1 MADPTD
7 LSVVRGSKK
16 KQCLYCGAPEH
27 STVLACPRIQ
37 GIHYGDDGSI
47 AGIEFRDGF
56 EFPND
61 AA

>member
-7 LSVVRGSKK
+7 LSVVRGSKR
-16 KQCLYCGAPEH
+16 KQCPFCGAPEH
-27 STVLACPRIQ
+27 PVPLACPRIQ
-37 GIHYGDDGSI
+37 GLHYTDDGGV
-47 AGIEFRDGF
+47 AGIEFRDGY